1 MYLQID
7 DMKNPTKSI
16 DLVGV
21 DSGAVSSYC
30 LLFVA
35 CTLPSENECAKMYW
49 QDLRSRSHD

>member
-21 DSGAVSSYC
+21 DSEAVSSYC
-30 LLFVA
+30 LLSVA
-35 CTLPSENECAKMYW
+35 CALHSENERAKIYW
-49 QDLRSRSHD
+49 QDLRSRSND

>member
-1 MYLQID
+1 MHLQID

-21 DSGAVSSYC
+21 DSEAVSSYC

-35 CTLPSENECAKMYW
+35 CTLHFEIERAKAYW